1 MPFRRDR
8 HATDTMELVAD
19 NLVKKLGKTMALDGV
34 SFALEG
40 KGCFGYL
47 GPNGAGKTTTM
58 KLFTNLLRPTR
69 GRAMIDGVE
78 VSKNPPKALKTVG
91 SLVEEPEPYQF
102 MKVRE
107 FIEFASRIRERKV
120 DEAEMKEVS
129 ERLDLPAPDAVCSRL
144 SKGLKRRVFL
154 AALMVQGT
162 DILVLDEPTAGLDP
176 AESVVFRNI
185 ILELKKEKLI
195 FLSSHLLF
203 EVTQVCDSVTF
214 LNKGKIVETGSV
226 ADLTRKYTSKAIRV
240 EFSERVPV
248 AALEKLKTQDTITS
262 FEIEGERVSL
272 LRFDGRE
279 ETRKR
284 LVDNLY
290 PLGIRNI
297 ADAQLGLEQAYMEL
311 MK

>member
-1 MPFRRDR
+1 
-8 HATDTMELVAD
+8 MELVAD
-19 NLVKKLGKTMALDGV
+19 GLVKKLGNTMALDGV
-34 SFALEG
+34 SFKLEG

-69 GRAMIDGVE
+69 GRATINGIDVTKQPS
-78 VSKNPPKALKTVG
+78 VALKAVG

-107 FIEFASRIRERKV
+107 FVEFASRIRERRI
-120 DEAEMKEVS
+120 DEAEMKRVT
-129 ERLDLPAPDAVCSRL
+129 ERLDLPAPDTLCSRL

-154 AALMVQGT
+154 AALLVQGT

-226 ADLTRKYTSKAIRV
+226 EEMTRKYTSKAIRV
-240 EFSERVPV
+240 EFSERVP
-248 AALEKLKTQDTITS
+248 AGALEELKARGIATS
-262 FEIEGERVSL
+262 FEAEGERIYL
-272 LRFDGRE
+272 IRFDGKE

-284 LVDNLY
+284 LVDGLY

-297 ADAQLGLEQAYMEL
+297 NDAQLGLEQAYMEL

>member
-1 MPFRRDR
+1 M
-8 HATDTMELVAD
+8 TTNMELVAD
-19 NLVKKLGKTMALDGV
+19 ALVKKLGNSMALDGV
-34 SFALEG
+34 SFKLEG
-40 KGCFGYL
+40 RGCYVYL

-58 KLFTNLLRPTR
+58 MLFTNLLRPTR
-69 GRAMIDGVE
+69 GRAIINGMDVTRQPS
-78 VSKNPPKALKTVG
+78 VALKTVG

-107 FIEFASRIRERKV
+107 FLEFASRIRERQV
-120 DEAEMKEVS
+120 DEAEMKRIS
-129 ERLDLPAPDAVCSRL
+129 ERLDLPPPDALCSRL
-144 SKGLKRRVFL
+144 SKGLKRRVFI
-154 AALMVQGT
+154 AALLVQGN

-176 AESVVFRNI
+176 AESVVFRNM

-203 EVTQVCDSVTF
+203 EVTQVCDNVIF

-226 ADLTRKYTSKAIRV
+226 EELTKKYASKGIRV
-240 EFSERVPV
+240 EFSAKVPV
-248 AALEKLKTQDTITS
+248 SAMEQLKGQGIAIS
-262 FEIEGERVSL
+262 FEIESERVCL

-284 LVDNLY
+284 LVDSLY
-290 PLGIRNI
+290 PLGVRNI
-297 ADAQLGLEQAYMEL
+297 SDAQLGLEQAYMEL

>member
-1 MPFRRDR
+1 L
-8 HATDTMELVAD
+8 ELVAYD
-19 NLVKKLGKTMALDGV
+19 LVKKLGKTMALDGV
-34 SFALEG
+34 SFKLEG
-40 KGCFGYL
+40 RGCFGYL

-58 KLFTNLLRPTR
+58 KLFTNLLRPTK
-69 GRAMIDGVE
+69 GSATIDGIE
-78 VSKNPPKALKTVG
+78 VAKEPSRALKSVG

-102 MKVRE
+102 MKVLE
-107 FIEFASRIRERKV
+107 FMEFAARIRERKV
-120 DEAEMKEVS
+120 DQAEMKRVS
-129 ERLDLPAPDAVCSRL
+129 ERLDLPAPDALCSRL

-154 AALMVQGT
+154 AALLVQGT

-185 ILELKKEKLI
+185 LLELKKEKLI
-195 FLSSHLLF
+195 FLSSHMLF

-226 ADLTRKYTSKAIRV
+226 EDLTRKYTSKAIRV
-240 EFSERVPV
+240 EFNERVPA
-248 AALEKLKTQDTITS
+248 AALEILRTQGSIIS

-272 LRFDGRE
+272 LKFDGRE

-290 PLGIRNI
+290 PLGVRSV

>member
-1 MPFRRDR
+1 
-8 HATDTMELVAD
+8 MELVGED
-19 NLVKKLGKTMALDGV
+19 LVKKLGKTMALDGV
-34 SFALEG
+34 SFKLEG
-40 KGCFGYL
+40 RGCFGYL

-69 GRAMIDGVE
+69 GRALIDGVE
-78 VSKNPPKALKTVG
+78 VSKDPPKALKTVG

-107 FIEFASRIRERKV
+107 FVEFAARIRERNV
-120 DEAEMKEVS
+120 DEVEMKRVS
-129 ERLDLPAPDAVCSRL
+129 ERLDLPAPDAVCSKL

-162 DILVLDEPTAGLDP
+162 DILILDEPTAGLDP

-185 ILELKKEKLI
+185 VLELKKEKLI
-195 FLSSHLLF
+195 FLSSHMLF
-203 EVTQVCDSVTF
+203 EVTQVCDRVIF

-226 ADLTRKYTSKAIRV
+226 EELTRKYTSKAIRV
-240 EFSERVPV
+240 EFAQHIPTSTFE
-248 AALEKLKTQDTITS
+248 ALKAQGTIIS
-262 FEIEGERVSL
+262 FETEGERVYL
-272 LRFDGRE
+272 LKFDGKE

-284 LVDNLY
+284 LVDSLY
-290 PLGIRNI
+290 PLGVRNI

>member
-1 MPFRRDR
+1 L
-8 HATDTMELVAD
+8 ELVAD
-19 NLVKKLGKTMALDGV
+19 HLVKKLGKTVALDGV
-34 SFALEG
+34 SFKLEG

-58 KLFTNLLRPTR
+58 KLFTNLLRPTK

-78 VSKNPPKALKTVG
+78 VAKNPPRALKTVG
-91 SLVEEPEPYQF
+91 SLVEDPEPYQF
-102 MKVRE
+102 MKVKE
-107 FIEFASRIRERKV
+107 FMEFASRIRARRI
-120 DEAEMKEVS
+120 DETEMKSVS
-129 ERLDLPAPDAVCSRL
+129 ERLNLPAPEAVCSRL

-154 AALMVQGT
+154 AALLVQGT

-203 EVTQVCDSVTF
+203 EVTQVCDNVIF

-226 ADLTRKYTSKAIRV
+226 EGLTRKYTSKALRV
-240 EFSERVPV
+240 EFTERVPI
-248 AALEKLKTQDTITS
+248 AALEKLKTQGTALS
-262 FEIEGERVSL
+262 FEAEGERIYL
-272 LRFDGRE
+272 IRFDGKE

-284 LVDNLY
+284 LVDSLY
-290 PLGIRNI
+290 SLGVRNI
-297 ADAQLGLEQAYMEL
+297 ADSQLGLEQAYMEL

>member
-1 MPFRRDR
+1 
-8 HATDTMELVAD
+8 MELVGED
-19 NLVKKLGKTMALDGV
+19 LVKKLGKTMALDGV
-34 SFALEG
+34 SFKLEG

-69 GRAMIDGVE
+69 GRALIDGVE
-78 VSKNPPKALKTVG
+78 VSKDPPKALKTVG

-107 FIEFASRIRERKV
+107 FVEFAARIRERNV
-120 DEAEMKEVS
+120 DEVEMKRVS
-129 ERLDLPAPDAVCSRL
+129 ERLDLPAPDAVCSKL

-162 DILVLDEPTAGLDP
+162 DILILDEPTAGLDP

-185 ILELKKEKLI
+185 VLELKKEKLI
-195 FLSSHLLF
+195 FLSSHMLF
-203 EVTQVCDSVTF
+203 EVTQVCDRVIF

-226 ADLTRKYTSKAIRV
+226 EELTRKYTSKAIRV
-240 EFSERVPV
+240 EFAQHIPTSTFE
-248 AALEKLKTQDTITS
+248 ALKAQGTIIS
-262 FEIEGERVSL
+262 FETEGERVYL
-272 LRFDGRE
+272 LKFDGKE

-284 LVDNLY
+284 LVDSLY
-290 PLGIRNI
+290 PLGVRNI

>member
-1 MPFRRDR
+1 
-8 HATDTMELVAD
+8 MELAAD
-19 NLVKKLGKTMALDGV
+19 NLVKQLGKTTALDGV
-34 SFALEG
+34 SFKLEG

-58 KLFTNLLRPTR
+58 KLFTNLLRPTS
-69 GRAMIDGVE
+69 GRVMINGIDVTRA
-78 VSKNPPKALKTVG
+78 PATALKAVG
-91 SLVEEPEPYQF
+91 SLVEEPEPYSF
-102 MKVRE
+102 MTVRE
-107 FIEFASRIRERKV
+107 FMEFAARIRERNV
-120 DEAEMKEVS
+120 DDVEMKRVS
-129 ERLDLPAPDAVCSRL
+129 ERLDLPPPDALCSKL

-154 AALMVQGT
+154 AALLVQGT
-162 DILVLDEPTAGLDP
+162 DILLLDEPSAGLDP

-195 FLSSHLLF
+195 FLSSHMLF

-214 LNKGKIVETGSV
+214 LNRGKIIETGSV
-226 ADLTRKYTSKAIRV
+226 GDLTRKYASKALRV
-240 EFSERVPV
+240 EFTEHISTV
-248 AALEKLKTQDTITS
+248 ALEKLKAEGTVS
-262 FEIEGERVSL
+262 NFEAEGERVYL
-272 LRFDGRE
+272 LRFDGKE

-290 PLGIRNI
+290 PLGVRNI

>member
-1 MPFRRDR
+1 L
-8 HATDTMELVAD
+8 ELVAD

-34 SFALEG
+34 SFRLEG

-58 KLFTNLLRPTR
+58 KLFTNLLKPTR
-69 GRAMIDGVE
+69 GRATIDGIDVAKE
-78 VSKNPPKALKTVG
+78 PSTALKSVG

-107 FIEFASRIRERKV
+107 FMEFAARIRERSV
-120 DEAEMKEVS
+120 DQTEIKTVS
-129 ERLDLPAPDAVCSRL
+129 ERLDLPAPDMLCSKL

-154 AALMVQGT
+154 AALLIQGT

-195 FLSSHLLF
+195 FLSSHMLF
-203 EVTQVCDSVTF
+203 EVTQVCDSVIF
-214 LNKGKIVETGSV
+214 LNKGRIVETGSV
-226 ADLTRKYTSKAIRV
+226 EDLTRKYTSKAIRV
-240 EFSERVPV
+240 EFAERVPTM
-248 AALEKLKTQDTITS
+248 ALENLKIQGTVRS
-262 FEIEGERVSL
+262 FEIEGERICL
-272 LRFDGRE
+272 LKFDGRE
-279 ETRKR
+279 ETRKQ
-284 LVDNLY
+284 LVDSLY
-290 PLGIRNI
+290 PLGVRSIS
-297 ADAQLGLEQAYMEL
+297 DAQLGLEQAYMEL

>member
-1 MPFRRDR
+1 
-8 HATDTMELVAD
+8 MELVGED
-19 NLVKKLGKTMALDGV
+19 LVKKLGKTMALDGV
-34 SFALEG
+34 SFKLEG
-40 KGCFGYL
+40 RGCFGYL

-69 GRAMIDGVE
+69 GRALIDGVE
-78 VSKNPPKALKTVG
+78 VSKDPPKALKTVG

-107 FIEFASRIRERKV
+107 FVEFAARIRERNV
-120 DEAEMKEVS
+120 DEVEMKRVS
-129 ERLDLPAPDAVCSRL
+129 ERLDLPAPDAVCSKL

-162 DILVLDEPTAGLDP
+162 DILILDEPTAGLDP

-185 ILELKKEKLI
+185 VLELKKEKLI
-195 FLSSHLLF
+195 FLSSHMLF
-203 EVTQVCDSVTF
+203 EVTQVCDSVIF
-214 LNKGKIVETGSV
+214 LNKGKIVEIGSV
-226 ADLTRKYTSKAIRV
+226 EELTRKYTSKAIRV
-240 EFSERVPV
+240 EFAQHIPTSTFE
-248 AALEKLKTQDTITS
+248 ALKAQGTIIS
-262 FEIEGERVSL
+262 FETEGERVYL
-272 LRFDGRE
+272 LKFDGKE

-284 LVDNLY
+284 LVDSLY
-290 PLGIRNI
+290 PLGVRNI

>member
-1 MPFRRDR
+1 
-8 HATDTMELVAD
+8 MELVAYD
-19 NLVKKLGKTMALDGV
+19 LVKKLGKTMALDGV
-34 SFALEG
+34 SFKLEG
-40 KGCFGYL
+40 RGCFGYL

-58 KLFTNLLRPTR
+58 KLFTNLLRPTK
-69 GRAMIDGVE
+69 GSATIDGIE
-78 VSKNPPKALKTVG
+78 VAKEPSRALKSVG

-102 MKVRE
+102 MKVLE
-107 FIEFASRIRERKV
+107 FMEFAARIRERKV
-120 DEAEMKEVS
+120 DQAEMKRVS
-129 ERLDLPAPDAVCSRL
+129 ERLDLPAPDALCSRL

-154 AALMVQGT
+154 AALLVQGT

-185 ILELKKEKLI
+185 LLELKKEKLI
-195 FLSSHLLF
+195 FLSSHMLF

-226 ADLTRKYTSKAIRV
+226 EDLTRKYTSKAIRV
-240 EFSERVPV
+240 EFNERVPA
-248 AALEKLKTQDTITS
+248 AALEILRTQGSIIS

-272 LRFDGRE
+272 LKFDGRE

-290 PLGIRNI
+290 PLGVRSV